1 MKEKTEGLSVIK
13 IDDDLKLL
21 ITLALSSLVYDW
33 NMDEETF
40 QKFDN
45 LMNSLGDYVS
55 DESNID
61 TDLTQKEIL
70 DKLILNIGNIQE
82 KIEAYN
88 DVEYSE

>member
-45 LMNSLGDYVS
+45 LMNSLGEYVS
-55 DESNID
+55 AESNID
-61 TDLTQKEIL
+61 TDLSQKEIL
-70 DKLILNIGNIQE
+70 DKIILNIKTVQE

>member
-40 QKFDN
+40 LKFDN

>member
-1 MKEKTEGLSVIK
+1 MKEKTEGLSVIN

-40 QKFDN
+40 LKFDN

>member
-1 MKEKTEGLSVIK
+1 MK
-13 IDDDLKLL
+13 IDNDLKLL
-21 ITLALSSLVYDW
+21 ITLALSTLVQDW

-88 DVEYSE
+88 DLEYNE

>member
-1 MKEKTEGLSVIK
+1 MK
-13 IDDDLKLL
+13 IDNDLKLL
-21 ITLALSSLVYDW
+21 ITLALSTLVQDW